1 MLRITKK
8 PTQDG
13 TFTVYVDA
21 KAVAW
26 GLTTSAADDLISK
39 LRHTPGS
46 SHCYALNTH
55 SGSRPIIRSSRSKRA
70 AAVAS

>member
-1 MLRITKK
+1 MLHIAKR

-26 GLTTSAADDLISK
+26 GLTNSAADDLIDK
-39 LRHTPGS
+39 LM
-46 SHCYALNTH
+46 
-55 SGSRPIIRSSRSKRA
+55 RA
-70 AAVAS
+70 PDAADAML

>member
-13 TFTVYVDA
+13 TFTVYVET

-39 LRHTPGS
+39 LRHTPGQ
-46 SHCYALNTH
+46 ANAML
-55 SGSRPIIRSSRSKRA
+55 
-70 AAVAS
+70 